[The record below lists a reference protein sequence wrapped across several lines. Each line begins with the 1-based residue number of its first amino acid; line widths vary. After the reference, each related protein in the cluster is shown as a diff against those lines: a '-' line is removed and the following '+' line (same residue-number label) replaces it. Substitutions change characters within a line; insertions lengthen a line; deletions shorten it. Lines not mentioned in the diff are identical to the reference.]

1 MRTILLVLLLMPM
14 LLGATNTNSQ
24 VQFINNNLNSAKEK
38 ARQEGKL
45 YVVNFVTTYCYLCKM
60 MDETTF
66 SDARVTNYVEQNYV
80 PVKVNIEDFD
90 GIEWKQKYDIRL
102 VPTIMI
108 FDSNGEPVGR
118 YEESMGSAR
127 MLEVLERHNLSQN
140 KTIENTTS
148 PVHANIT
155 KSKTYTPPPPVYT
168 PPPTYTTTGRHTTS
182 SPLVNTAPDAET
194 PTGLFEFNV
203 KRAPTSG
210 YGVQIGVFAEYGN
223 VLREVERLDKL
234 FDTQIL
240 VNINQLKGRTVYKII
255 VGYFPT
261 RQDAESLQYR
271 MALQGTTGFIAD
283 LSSLQ

>member
-24 VQFINNNLNSAKEK
+24 VQFIDNNLNTAKAK
-38 ARQEGKL
+38 ALQEGKL

-90 GIEWKQKYDIRL
+90 GIEWKQKYDIQL

-108 FDSNGEPVGR
+108 FDSSGEPVGR

-127 MLEVLERHNLSQN
+127 MLEVLERHNMAQN
-140 KTIENTTS
+140 KTIVNTTPKTYPS
-148 PVHANIT
+148 TT
-155 KSKTYTPPPPVYT
+155 KSTTYT
-168 PPPTYTTTGRHTTS
+168 PPPTYTTTERHNTS
-182 SPLVNTAPDAET
+182 PPSVNTAPDAEIA
-194 PTGLFEFNV
+194 TGLFEFTV

-240 VNINQLKGRTVYKII
+240 VNINQLNGRTVYKII

-261 RQDAESLQYR
+261 RQGAEALQYQ
-271 MALQGTTGFIAD
+271 MAVQGTTGFIAD

>member
-24 VQFINNNLNSAKEK
+24 VQFIDNNLNTAKAK
-38 ARQEGKL
+38 ALQEGKL

-90 GIEWKQKYDIRL
+90 GIEWKQKYDIQL

-108 FDSNGEPVGR
+108 FDSSGEPVGR

-127 MLEVLERHNLSQN
+127 MLEVLERHNMAQN
-140 KTIENTTS
+140 KTIVNTAPKTYPS
-148 PVHANIT
+148 TT
-155 KSKTYTPPPPVYT
+155 KSTTYTPP
-168 PPPTYTTTGRHTTS
+168 PPPTYTTTAQQQVTTT
-182 SPLVNTAPDAET
+182 PIVNTAPDAEIA
-194 PTGLFEFNV
+194 TGLFEFTV

-234 FDTQIL
+234 FGAQIL
-240 VNINQLKGRTVYKII
+240 VNINQLNGRTVYKII

-261 RQDAESLQYR
+261 RQAAESLQYQ
-271 MALQGTTGFIAD
+271 MAVQGTTGFIAD

>member
-1 MRTILLVLLLMPM
+1 MRTILFVLLLMPM
-14 LLGATNTNSQ
+14 LLGATDTNSQ
-24 VQFINNNLNSAKEK
+24 VQFINNNLNGAKEK

-66 SDARVTNYVEQNYV
+66 SDRRVTDYVEQNYV

-102 VPTIMI
+102 VPTIII

-127 MLEVLERHNLSQN
+127 MLEVLERHNFSQN
-140 KTIENTTS
+140 KTVENTTS
-148 PVHANIT
+148 SAYPT
-155 KSKTYTPPPPVYT
+155 TTESTTYTPPPVYT
-168 PPPTYTTTGRHTTS
+168 SPPTYTATGRHSTS
-182 SPLVNTAPDAET
+182 PPLVNTAPEAET
-194 PTGLFEFNV
+194 ATGLFEFTV

-210 YGVQIGVFAEYGN
+210 YGVQTGVFAEYGN

-234 FDTQIL
+234 FGTQIL
-240 VNINQLKGRTVYKII
+240 VNINQLNGRTVYKII

-261 RQDAESLQYR
+261 RQGAEAFQYR
-271 MALQGTTGFIAD
+271 MAVQGTTGFVAD